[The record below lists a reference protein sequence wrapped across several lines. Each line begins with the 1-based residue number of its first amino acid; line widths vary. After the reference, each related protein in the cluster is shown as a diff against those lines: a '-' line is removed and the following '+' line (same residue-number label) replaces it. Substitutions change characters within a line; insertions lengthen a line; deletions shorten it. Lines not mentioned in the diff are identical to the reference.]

1 MKKYAVLM
9 FALASVTLFAQTPQE
24 LAEFK
29 KGNQLYNRGKFQ
41 DAAVIFQQLAEKGS
55 DAIKAKALFYKALAD
70 GKNHRVKLA
79 DALKSVEAV
88 QDAKL
93 KAYAGMTAYYHRN
106 QWAKVVSIYDKEA
119 IENWPE
125 DYAYIGWL
133 YRGDSRN
140 YRRMYD
146 KAEQD
151 LLLAEKNAG
160 SDDNVYMF
168 ALNSLYRLY
177 TTKKQYDKALAILEK
192 VRGKAG
198 PYAGHRYY
206 LAPMTNCAAVFIGLQ
221 KLDDGHKMLDEVNQ
235 KARVEKRND
244 AYACQYFIGRGKLY
258 QAQGDKAKALAC
270 YQKAAKCNAH
280 KFYIG
285 IAKELAKKL
294 QNEGG
299 K

>member
-106 QWAKVVSIYDKEA
+106 QWAKVVTIYANEA

-146 KAEQD
+146 KECRVRRQCLHARSE
-151 LLLAEKNAG
+151 LTV
-160 SDDNVYMF
+160 S
-168 ALNSLYRLY
+168 SLHN
-177 TTKKQYDKALAILEK
+177 KKTI
-192 VRGKAG
+192 
-198 PYAGHRYY
+198 
-206 LAPMTNCAAVFIGLQ
+206 
-221 KLDDGHKMLDEVNQ
+221 
-235 KARVEKRND
+235 
-244 AYACQYFIGRGKLY
+244 
-258 QAQGDKAKALAC
+258 
-270 YQKAAKCNAH
+270 
-280 KFYIG
+280 
-285 IAKELAKKL
+285 
-294 QNEGG
+294 
-299 K
+299 